1 MFLKVYWHKVKINTG
16 MVAGHKEKRNIIS
29 IFDTWKTKEPESQ
42 TSREKAGIA
51 ACMFV
56 HF

>member
-1 MFLKVYWHKVKINTG
+1 MNIG
-16 MVAGHKEKRNIIS
+16 IVARHKEKRKIIS
-29 IFDTWKTKEPESQ
+29 IFDTWKTKETESQ
-42 TSREKAGIA
+42 ASKEKASIA

>member
-1 MFLKVYWHKVKINTG
+1 

-56 HF
+56 HFQVHEATVSMTVKL

>member
-42 TSREKAGIA
+42 KSREKAGIA